1 MRRVIVLSLT
11 GRRADNLTAVKRVAR
26 KIRRSVG
33 MGQCVL
39 VDCEDVEMPLPALE
53 CLAAEAHPER
63 VKFCGLSIADQLVLK
78 HLINRRQTPQGKK
91 QK

>member
-1 MRRVIVLSLT
+1 MKRIIVLSLIGPT
-11 GRRADNLTAVKRVAR
+11 ADNLPAVELVAR
-26 KIRRSVG
+26 KIRGAVG
-33 MGQCVL
+33 MRQCVL
-39 VDCEDVEMPLPALE
+39 VDCEDVEMPLQALE